1 MIGEKIK
8 GLRKAK
14 NMTQE
19 ELSKML
25 KVSQPVL
32 NRWETGSRNPS
43 LKTLKKISDVFNIS
57 IDTLLLD
64 HKDMKKLTIQD
75 KTLLEKLQQI
85 ERLSDQE
92 KEMVINLINALA
104 QKKA

>member
-43 LKTLKKISDVFNIS
+43 LKTLKKISDIFNIS

-64 HKDMKKLTIQD
+64 HKDMKKLTFQD

-85 ERLSDQE
+85 ETLSDQE

-104 QKKA
+104 QKK